1 MSAPC
6 TSAAFINLKR
16 SITVAKD
23 TPAVDS
29 AVRLVWQSHGAGRLS
44 DDEAQALSDLAQE
57 RRGKRTVPPSQSPA
71 ALVLS
76 RFKPRRR
83 QCSPDKQASRDR
95 RRQLGGP
102 GAAMTVKIGSAFT
115 EGERAAL
122 TIIAGE
128 VKHHGQCDLPIDK
141 IAALAGCGRTTVQ
154 NAVHEARRLGLI
166 RVRERPQPGRKSLT
180 NIVVIVSPE
189 WLTWLRRGPTAHR
202 PIGSKK
208 LVETSKILN
217 TTKTTERRKNPSN
230 VSSDPCGLH
239 PSVSVAGLREER
251 GEAVAQ
257 NGTSWR

>member
-1 MSAPC
+1 MSALL
-6 TSAAFINLKR
+6 TSVAFVDLQR
-16 SITVAKD
+16 SIANAKD
-23 TPAVDS
+23 TPAVDR
-29 AVRLVWQSHGAGRLS
+29 AVSLVWQSHGAGHLT
-44 DDEAQALSDLAQE
+44 DNEAQALSDLAQE
-57 RRGKRTVPPSQSPA
+57 RRVKRSAPASSSPA

-83 QCSPDKQASRDR
+83 QCSPDKLASRDR

-102 GAAMTVKIGSAFT
+102 GAAMTVKIGLAFT

-166 RVRERPQPGRKSLT
+166 KVIERPQRGRKSLT
-180 NIVVIVSPE
+180 NIVVITSSE

-202 PIGSKK
+202 PIGSKR
-208 LVETSKILN
+208 LVDTSKILN
-217 TTKTTERRKNPSN
+217 TTKNTERRKNPSI
-230 VSSDPCGLH
+230 VSADACSLH
-239 PSVSVAGLREER
+239 PSGNVAGLREER
-251 GEAVAQ
+251 VAAVAQ
-257 NGTSWR
+257 RGASWR